1 MDGTSMAISL
11 ILALEIFS
19 LGITIVLARISA
31 ARIQMEMD
39 KLGNRVVEA
48 LAQPVEG
55 LPIDG
60 EAFNPIQ
67 AASGTWIQS
76 MATQNLNTATV
87 EVLPRN
93 QDGRFASDKRENK

>member
-1 MDGTSMAISL
+1 MDGTSMAIRL

-48 LAQPVEG
+48 LAQTVEG

-60 EAFNPIQ
+60 EAFDRNLDPIDGHPEFEHGHCR
-67 AASGTWIQS
+67 S
-76 MATQNLNTATV
+76 ATQ
-87 EVLPRN
+87 EP
-93 QDGRFASDKRENK
+93 GRKICVG